1 MTFLYPPDRLAA
13 AQLLAREKHIRRSG
27 LTARY
32 KNKHDCF
39 KRRFRL
45 VRSPAKLTSMQRPAR
60 TNGMAPTL
68 QSLKSAQTRAKL
80 IEATIR
86 CIVRLGYAN
95 TTTPQVAAEAG
106 LSRGAML
113 HHFENGAALIKAA
126 IVELHEKRLRA
137 FRRAADTE
145 DHDTATLVR
154 TYWKQVQKPAF
165 IAFHELALAARSNAD
180 LARILQPL
188 QIEFRER
195 FNQQAVQ
202 LFPEWLADRRSFDL
216 AMAFSQTMLEGMAIQ
231 VLTGAMDMDMV
242 EPMLKLVEEK
252 IEGMNPALRPIEM
265 AQAS

>member
-1 MTFLYPPDRLAA
+1 MA
-13 AQLLAREKHIRRSG
+13 
-27 LTARY
+27 
-32 KNKHDCF
+32 
-39 KRRFRL
+39 
-45 VRSPAKLTSMQRPAR
+45 RSPAKAGLVQRSTRAA
-60 TNGMAPTL
+60 GLAPTL

-137 FRRAADTE
+137 FRRAADTD
-145 DHDTATLVR
+145 DHDTSTLVH
-154 TYWKQVQKPAF
+154 TYWKQIQKPAF
-165 IAFHELALAARSNAD
+165 IAFHELALAARSNPD

-188 QIEFRER
+188 QVEFRER

-202 LFPEWLADRRSFDL
+202 LFPEWLADRPSFDL

-231 VLTGAMDMDMV
+231 VLTGAIDTDMI
-242 EPMLKLVEEK
+242 EPLLKLVEDK
-252 IEGMNPALRPIEM
+252 IQNMNPALRSGRQ
-265 AQAS
+265 AQASAGKPQRIARRKSS

>member
-1 MTFLYPPDRLAA
+1 MARGSVKAGPVQRAARPPSMT
-13 AQLLAREKHIRRSG
+13 
-27 LTARY
+27 
-32 KNKHDCF
+32 
-39 KRRFRL
+39 
-45 VRSPAKLTSMQRPAR
+45 
-60 TNGMAPTL
+60 PTL

-137 FRRAADTE
+137 FRRAAETDN
-145 DHDTATLVR
+145 HDTATLVR

-165 IAFHELALAARSNAD
+165 VAFHELALAARSNAD

-202 LFPEWLADRRSFDL
+202 LFPEWHADRRGFDL
-216 AMAFSQTMLEGMAIQ
+216 AMALSQTMLEGMAIQ
-231 VLTGAMDMDMV
+231 ILTGAIDSAMV
-242 EPMLKLVEEK
+242 EPLLTQLEQQ
-252 IEGMNPALRPIEM
+252 IRDLNPALRPM
-265 AQAS
+265 RAAS